1 MASFAF
7 YSGNTPDA
15 LPCLESSGQSFKRG
29 DAIKF
34 TSGLAVIS
42 TDGATQGYAGQ
53 DASGTASTQLVYYPF
68 GYDNIYLA
76 YNSTTT
82 AATDVGS
89 FFQIR
94 DFTAGAMT
102 VTASTNGQSEFL
114 CVALDPRDAVGTSG
128 GRVLLRFLPPA
139 VAAT

>member
-1 MASFAF
+1 MASFAY
-7 YSGNTPDA
+7 YSGNTPEA
-15 LPCLESSGQSFKRG
+15 LPCLEASGQSFKRG

-34 TSGLAVIS
+34 VSGLATIS
-42 TDGATQGYAGQ
+42 TDGVVHGIAGQ
-53 DASGTASTQLVYYPF
+53 DASGTVNTVLVYYPPS
-68 GYDNIYLA
+68 YDNVYVA

-82 AATDVGS
+82 AQTDVGS
-89 FFQIR
+89 YFQIR

-102 VTASTNGQSEFL
+102 VTASSAGNLDFI

-139 VAAT
+139 VEAT